1 MKPIHIKNIKALLFA
16 VVISLSG
23 SNASAQNSIDK
34 DIKKNISSIENATA
48 SLIQLEPKKF
58 EYDINRYKQLN
69 LPQGTQYGFLA
80 ENVETILPEL
90 VNKKKLL
97 YVYGKKST
105 KEGALQKVDN
115 NSPTPFLVASIKELY
130 EEIEK
135 LKAEIE
141 LLKKK

>member
-16 VVISLSG
+16 VIISLSG

-80 ENVETILPEL
+80 ENVENILPEL
-90 VNKKKLL
+90 VNKKNVR
-97 YVYGKKST
+97 YVYGKNST
-105 KEGALQKVDN
+105 KDGAIQTVDN
-115 NSPTPFLVASIKELY
+115 NSLTPFLVASIKELY

-135 LKAEIE
+135 LKAEIAT
-141 LLKKK
+141 LKKS